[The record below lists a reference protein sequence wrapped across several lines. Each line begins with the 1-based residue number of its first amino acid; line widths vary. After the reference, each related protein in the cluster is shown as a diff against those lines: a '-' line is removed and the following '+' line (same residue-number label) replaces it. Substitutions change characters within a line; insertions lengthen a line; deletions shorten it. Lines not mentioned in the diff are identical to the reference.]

1 MQCVGHPGWIALHCS
16 SRRIPNGSV
25 AWINCR
31 CSRQRGAGDEQS
43 QVEEISI
50 VVLRLQ
56 GEFVNLDKIDEEDLD
71 PASDDEQIQI
81 RIEDVKPT
89 VPVNITKNGG
99 LMTIGSESSIQAR
112 CRCVKIF
119 WREPRRSRWWHCK
132 PRTSRTS
139 PGRSCQCCT
148 RSFQLLSPNRRVEWT
163 CTGLAAISVSAAR
176 RVDPGKSDE
185 VKTYKTCSCD
195 RLFTSCFKEKEEKDG
210 SPSFHHLDPVPHD
223 VQVSEHA
230 AFHSLTP
237 IQYRIQTN
245 EQDIFKM
252 SETSSVNSDSEYPSR
267 WKWTEEPITLF

>member
-1 MQCVGHPGWIALHCS
+1 M
-16 SRRIPNGSV
+16 

-50 VVLRLQ
+50 VALRLQ

-119 WREPRRSRWWHCK
+119 LRKPRRSRW
-132 PRTSRTS
+132 
-139 PGRSCQCCT
+139 
-148 RSFQLLSPNRRVEWT
+148 
-163 CTGLAAISVSAAR
+163 
-176 RVDPGKSDE
+176 
-185 VKTYKTCSCD
+185 
-195 RLFTSCFKEKEEKDG
+195 
-210 SPSFHHLDPVPHD
+210 
-223 VQVSEHA
+223 
-230 AFHSLTP
+230 
-237 IQYRIQTN
+237 
-245 EQDIFKM
+245 
-252 SETSSVNSDSEYPSR
+252 
-267 WKWTEEPITLF
+267 